1 MLSLTTIIIAM
12 QKKTALLASAL
23 MLSSTPLFAAMPLQT
38 DDTGTQGKGHS
49 QIEIGFESASDKE
62 TEAGVSCK
70 TTGGA
75 VSATLSYGL
84 TDTIDLVTGFPLEWY
99 TKKENGVKVTDENGI
114 GDLALQIKWRFYEMP
129 DSGFSLALK
138 PGITI
143 PTGDEEKGLGTG
155 KLSGNVT
162 LIATREAKLAT
173 FHFNLGYSR
182 NEYKLDEASESS
194 RKNIW
199 HTSVA
204 AELNV
209 TDKLRAVGDLGI
221 ETASEKDS
229 NTDPAWILG
238 GFIYEVAD
246 NADLDLGIRGGL
258 NDAET
263 DTTLLAGVTMRF

>member
-1 MLSLTTIIIAM
+1 M
-12 QKKTALLASAL
+12 QKKFTLLASAL
-23 MLSSTPLFAAMPLQT
+23 MLCSTPLFAAMPLQT